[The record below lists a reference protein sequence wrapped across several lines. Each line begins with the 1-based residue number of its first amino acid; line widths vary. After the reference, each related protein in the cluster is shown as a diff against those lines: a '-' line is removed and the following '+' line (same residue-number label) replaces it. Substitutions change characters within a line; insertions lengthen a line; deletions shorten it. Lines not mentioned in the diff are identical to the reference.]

1 MNLNIVVA
9 GAIYVYAPYA
19 IYITWLYIMPAEICQ
34 LCGMACCAE
43 REREKFGYKRI
54 VRINGIDNFMATT
67 ALCLTRQAGHTH
79 THKEG
84 TEGEGG
90 KCS

>member
-1 MNLNIVVA
+1 M
-9 GAIYVYAPYA
+9 AIYHACGNLSTMRYG
-19 IYITWLYIMPAEICQ
+19 M
-34 LCGMACCAE
+34 LC

-79 THKEG
+79 THKER

>member
-9 GAIYVYAPYA
+9 GTIYVYAPYA

-43 REREKFGYKRI
+43 RERE
-54 VRINGIDNFMATT
+54 V
-67 ALCLTRQAGHTH
+67 LVQANCANKWHR
-79 THKEG
+79 
-84 TEGEGG
+84 
-90 KCS
+90 